1 MSAATVATTAA
12 PQGAAAL
19 RFVSADTTTGIVAYA
34 TPSAHD
40 AGRTNIASLDT
51 QTGATYCDCKA
62 GECHKAC
69 WHLAAVAVVWDAEPA
84 RLAVIWLTDAQLVR
98 YGTKHALCVA
108 TYQAR
113 TGRSL
118 ASDRI
123 ALLVARAEYRRRVR
137 LGLIAR
143 PTPVDAPLAA

>member
-1 MSAATVATTAA
+1 MYATTVATKS
-12 PQGAAAL
+12 AAAL
-19 RFVSADTTTGIVAYA
+19 RFVSADTTTGIVTYA

-40 AGRTNIASLDT
+40 ASRTNVVSLDT
-51 QTGATYCDCKA
+51 QTDATYCDCKA

-69 WHLAAVAVVWDAEPA
+69 WHLEAVRAAWDAEAA
-84 RLAVIWLTDAQLVR
+84 RFAVVWLTDAQLVR

-137 LGLIAR
+137 LGLIERSAR
-143 PTPVDAPLAA
+143 VAVPVAA